1 MTMLTADVYVTPSI
15 MATLLYTHGSLT
27 TKLQLLNTFITDAKV
42 SACVRYIVCAL
53 PTGIDASAV
62 KIPLIPSPSSV
73 VSEITLKA

>member
-1 MTMLTADVYVTPSI
+1 MNTAI
-15 MATLLYTHGSLT
+15 L
-27 TKLQLLNTFITDAKV
+27 DAKV

-62 KIPLIPSPSSV
+62 KIPLIPSPPSV